1 MTRTATAD
9 NTVSFSIADLK
20 SSIDGIPRILDLT
33 IASALGFS
41 NLHMIRKLISRHN
54 HKLMRFGEVV
64 SMVEKTSPKGGR
76 PGKAYYLNKKQALY
90 ICTKS
95 ETENATEVT
104 IEMVEVFDAYTSGKP
119 VHVRE
124 HDRRTSTKV
133 DDAIRLK
140 KNIDRLE
147 TVVASIQPQAPNFC
161 AMVIDGEHVFVD
173 TNRFYGVGRAVVI
186 GADDRMR
193 IEYVDTSGSHGLS
206 RSTFGPWYSKGR
218 GKARDGLI
226 VVGMVMEPAMRAAP
240 VVDAVRHEITSLL
253 EAGPFTDQQIARR
266 LVCAPSLVR
275 DVRREHSLRNRSY
288 GLAISG

>member
-1 MTRTATAD
+1 MTRAIHSISNFLFEENTIRAD
-9 NTVSFSIADLK
+9 
-20 SSIDGIPRILDLT
+20 IDGETPWFVAKD
-33 IASALGFS
+33 IAAALGIEWRGNSTLARIKSDWKGVRKFRTPGGNQELTVINEPAVYKFVFRS
-41 NLHMIRKLISRHN
+41 NKAEADRFTDWLAGEVLPAIRKDGS
-54 HKLMRFGEVV
+54 
-64 SMVEKTSPKGGR
+64 
-76 PGKAYYLNKKQALY
+76 
-90 ICTKS
+90 
-95 ETENATEVT
+95 
-104 IEMVEVFDAYTSGKP
+104 YTSGKP

-226 VVGMVMEPAMRAAP
+226 VVGMVMEPAMTAAP

-266 LVCAPSLVR
+266 LICAPSLVR
-275 DVRREHSLRNRSY
+275 DVRMEHSMRNRNF